1 MGIISISQKKNYLV
15 QFVFYALL
23 YLFIFILICI
33 PYFSFQIGDKNALR
47 NILLYHLTQGV
58 FIGSGFEPGVT
69 NILKT
74 IQGGK
79 LYLKT
84 VKCWKK
90 SSWHNPVTEIWHS
103 VSAIRYSVCNLTLKS
118 GMHISESDIKG
129 FSLFFNVSDN
139 MCSLPG
145 EWYSSG

>member
-1 MGIISISQKKNYLV
+1 MLFCRRFLIGFCSE
-15 QFVFYALL
+15 
-23 YLFIFILICI
+23 YLFCHKVGLFPIVIILTNSNCMFSG
-33 PYFSFQIGDKNALR
+33 YFHTYCVYSSAMNPMWILSILTKNCPLSCNFYSYFFYFYIGDKNALR

-84 VKCWKK
+84 VKYRK
-90 SSWHNPVTEIWHS
+90 
-103 VSAIRYSVCNLTLKS
+103 Y
-118 GMHISESDIKG
+118 
-129 FSLFFNVSDN
+129 
-139 MCSLPG
+139 LPATAL
-145 EWYSSG
+145 

>member
-1 MGIISISQKKNYLV
+1 MPYFIYL
-15 QFVFYALL
+15 Y
-23 YLFIFILICI
+23 LICI

-84 VKCWKK
+84 VKC
-90 SSWHNPVTEIWHS
+90 
-103 VSAIRYSVCNLTLKS
+103 
-118 GMHISESDIKG
+118 
-129 FSLFFNVSDN
+129 
-139 MCSLPG
+139 
-145 EWYSSG
+145 

>member
-1 MGIISISQKKNYLV
+1 MFIIMLSPFWHKIVKIMKTGKKKKRKKVQYICISVSFIHSMLNSVSNLWESLVFPKKRTIWYNLVFMPYFIYL
-15 QFVFYALL
+15 Y
-23 YLFIFILICI
+23 LICI

-84 VKCWKK
+84 VKC
-90 SSWHNPVTEIWHS
+90 
-103 VSAIRYSVCNLTLKS
+103 
-118 GMHISESDIKG
+118 
-129 FSLFFNVSDN
+129 
-139 MCSLPG
+139 
-145 EWYSSG
+145 